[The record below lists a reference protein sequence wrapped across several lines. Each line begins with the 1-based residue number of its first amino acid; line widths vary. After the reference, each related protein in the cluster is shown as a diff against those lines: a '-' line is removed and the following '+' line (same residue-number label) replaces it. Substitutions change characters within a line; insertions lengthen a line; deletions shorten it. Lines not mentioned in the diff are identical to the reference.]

1 MLFADCMFMKKRE
14 AEEIYLISRFTESV
28 RNIGWETLGEL
39 GSVLDQEE
47 RIKLDEPVTFQP

>member
-1 MLFADCMFMKKRE
+1 MFMKKRE